1 MMQTTKQGQV
11 LAGDSQLTDNCV
23 MDCIGHTHC
32 NMFSLVSNDT
42 LISTVIGLTGIIDQ
56 LKTLKYFRHRVST
69 FLLFTSFPAL
79 HQFCERDS
87 VREDLQHHQ
96 STA

>member
-1 MMQTTKQGQV
+1 M

-42 LISTVIGLTGIIDQ
+42 LISTVIGLTVIIDQ

-79 HQFCERDS
+79 HQFCEPR
-87 VREDLQHHQ
+87 L
-96 STA
+96 

>member
-1 MMQTTKQGQV
+1 M

-42 LISTVIGLTGIIDQ
+42 LISTVIGLTVIIDQ

-69 FLLFTSFPAL
+69 FLLFT
-79 HQFCERDS
+79 
-87 VREDLQHHQ
+87 
-96 STA
+96 